1 MTARNERL
9 AFLGEFSRPE
19 NGEIVVLGKV
29 EKVRGLHGEMVFRP
43 LSRQPEAFAQYRAVR
58 IGDEGRGFSRP
69 MAIAGSRVIKNAV
82 AFRLAGID
90 CRDQAEQLLGCANAV
105 DAGDLPALAD
115 DEYYWR
121 EIVGLNVYDAGMEY
135 VGKIRAL
142 FDNGAHDVL
151 VVIGAEGEEILLPMA
166 PGIIRQATID
176 GARRVLVVEPVTGLI
191 DANRGKE

>member
-90 CRDQAEQLLGCANAV
+90 CRDQAEQLLGCAIAV
-105 DAGDLPALAD
+105 DACDLPALLD

-121 EIVGLNVYDAGMEY
+121 EIIGLDVYDASMKHL
-135 VGKIRAL
+135 GKARAL
-142 FDNGAHDVL
+142 FNNGAHDVL
-151 VVIGAEGEEILLPMA
+151 VVAGAQDEEILLPMV
-166 PGIIRQATID
+166 PEIIRRVTVA
-176 GARRVLVVEPVTGLI
+176 GSRVLVVEPVADLL
-191 DANRGKE
+191 DANRSDK